1 MLDDLKDLPSKGPL
15 RELAVIPP
23 NATTYIATHD
33 TAPPKD
39 QVIHTDSS
47 TAALLRVVRKGVS
60 KPQTGKGKQASGA
73 EAAPTTGKRA
83 HEPSAEGSE
92 ERPAKKKA
100 AGAGG
105 SGPAVTAPAG
115 KPVLPVASFTAE
127 QLKAKTIPQLK
138 ELLKARGLAVSG
150 AKDELIRR
158 IVDHQRANK
167 YAPAKQ

>member
-15 RELAVIPP
+15 RELAAIPA
-23 NATTYIATHD
+23 NCAHTYIATHD

-39 QVIHTDSS
+39 QVIHTDNS
-47 TAALLRVVRKGVS
+47 TAALIRIVRKGAS
-60 KPQTGKGKQASGA
+60 KPQTGKGKQAAGV
-73 EAAPTTGKRA
+73 EAAPTTGKRT
-83 HEPSAEGSE
+83 HEASAADGD
-92 ERPAKKKA
+92 ERPTKKA
-100 AGAGG
+100 AGAGT
-105 SGPAVTAPAG
+105 SGAAAVA
-115 KPVLPVASFTAE
+115 KLLLPIATFTAE

-167 YAPAKQ
+167 YAPAK

>member
-1 MLDDLKDLPSKGPL
+1 MLDDLKNLPSKGPL
-15 RELAVIPP
+15 RELAVIPA
-23 NATTYIATHD
+23 NAPTYIATHD

-47 TAALLRVVRKGVS
+47 TAALIRIVKKSAG
-60 KPQTGKGKQASGA
+60 KAQAGKGKQAAGA
-73 EAAPTTGKRA
+73 DAAATSGKRA
-83 HEPSAEGSE
+83 HEPSSAADGGD
-92 ERPAKKKA
+92 ERPAKKA
-100 AGAGG
+100 AGGVTSGAGG
-105 SGPAVTAPAG
+105 AAPAA
-115 KPVLPVASFTAE
+115 KLPVASFTAE

-167 YAPAKQ
+167 CAPAK